1 MKLALLSLT
10 LWAALQASP
19 AALRAAEPE
28 SKPSATLLEEAET
41 LAQIYLK
48 LRLLGSSLEGPEL
61 KEYLDAMNRG
71 LDKVLAFRDSFTPEK
86 KKKIEGQ
93 LKSLQKESAKLLD
106 RNAEQIRKELP
117 KLVDHLHEL
126 VKTLA
131 Q

>member
-1 MKLALLSLT
+1 MKHPWIVLSILLALQHSI
-10 LWAALQASP
+10 P
-19 AALRAAEPE
+19 AHSAEPE
-28 SKPSATLLEEAET
+28 SRPSASLLEEAET
-41 LAQIYLK
+41 LARIYVK

-86 KKKIEGQ
+86 KKKVESQ
-93 LKSLQKESAKLLD
+93 LKNLQKESHKLLD

>member
-1 MKLALLSLT
+1 MKLALLTFLF
-10 LWAALQASP
+10 LAIFQGSP
-19 AALRAAEPE
+19 IFLCAAEPE
-28 SKPSATLLEEAET
+28 TKPSSTLLEEAET

-61 KEYLDAMNRG
+61 KGYLEAMNQG

-93 LKSLQKESAKLLD
+93 LKNLQKESAKLLD
-106 RNAEQIRKELP
+106 RNAEQIRKDLP

>member
-1 MKLALLSLT
+1 MKLAILSLT
-10 LWAALQASP
+10 LWAALQVPP
-19 AALRAAEPE
+19 AALCAAEPE
-28 SKPSATLLEEAET
+28 TKPSATLMEEAET
-41 LAQIYLK
+41 LAQIYVK

-61 KEYLDAMNRG
+61 KEYLNAMNRG
-71 LDKVLAFRDSFTPEK
+71 LDKVLAFRNSFTPEK

-93 LKSLQKESAKLLD
+93 LKNLQKESAKLLD
-106 RNAEQIRKELP
+106 HNAEQIRKDLP